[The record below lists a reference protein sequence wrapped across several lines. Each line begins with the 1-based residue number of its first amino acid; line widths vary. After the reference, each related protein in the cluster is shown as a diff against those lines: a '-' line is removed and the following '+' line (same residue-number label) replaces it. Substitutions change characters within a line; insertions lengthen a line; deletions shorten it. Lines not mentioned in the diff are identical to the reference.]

1 MFTHA
6 WKLVLSLALLGV
18 ALAGASFA
26 FASGGS
32 TASAMPQTF
41 RVFDHTVRSHN
52 IDVDNSHSFSIG
64 DEFIFTD
71 QLWTVDK
78 SKRVGTLHGVCTVV
92 STSGNG
98 VAHCVETAHLG
109 TSTLEGSGDID
120 NSMKTFRQALVG
132 GTGRYAGASGQF
144 VIHEISANDAIVTV
158 QFTD

>member
-1 MFTHA
+1 MFRSV
-6 WKLVLSLALLGV
+6 WKIGLVAGVVAIALG
-18 ALAGASFA
+18 GASFA
-26 FASGGS
+26 A
-32 TASAMPQTF
+32 ANQSAAGHRSF
-41 RVFDHTVRSHN
+41 KLFDHTVKSTN
-52 IDVDNSHSFSIG
+52 VDVDNSKTFTIG